1 MLSVDVSTLLL
12 SEAADTF
19 MLLPDCFP
27 LLPDKTEALLVDVF
41 LLLQE
46 KAAVLQHSCLQ
57 ANLSLQLWLHSLRN
71 FDMKL
76 DLVIVSDDLVSS
88 SFDIGLSISTVTT
101 LSTLAKSKLIKLTSI
116 FSFPSSFL
124 DIEIDLEK
132 SD

>member
-27 LLPDKTEALLVDVF
+27 LLPEKTEALLVDVF

-101 LSTLAKSKLIKLTSI
+101 LSTPAMSKLIKLTSI
-116 FSFPSSFL
+116 
-124 DIEIDLEK
+124 
-132 SD
+132 